1 VGTNG
6 QGPDV
11 VAQLGFTVLPGGANS
26 GPLRFEVIIEPNSDT
41 IAGPM
46 GAEFAGPISLGSAMF
61 VIPEPGTALLVGLG
75 LIGLGVAGRRERQG
89 AGSTGTRAAQRT

>member
-1 VGTNG
+1 
-6 QGPDV
+6 
-11 VAQLGFTVLPGGANS
+11 
-26 GPLRFEVIIEPNSDT
+26 
-41 IAGPM
+41 
-46 GAEFAGPISLGSAMF
+46 MF